1 MFSILVALRASS
13 LLMMFKHARI
23 NQQNNHKTLY
33 CHVGTIIIAT
43 RRKVGLSLQQR
54 KKKSLLK
61 LLVAPRMPDDPLMH
75 LHNYDTISP
84 DSSWANGGR
93 IINFYSKAITGKRG
107 DFWSKKSSVFYTKG
121 WPGNFRLGYYTN
133 VYSCLKS
140 ILCSLY
146 INHIFFAVCC
156 TANWFIY

>member
-84 DSSWANGGR
+84 FFFLNSNGGR
-93 IINFYSKAITGKRG
+93 IINFYSKAITGKKG
-107 DFWSKKSSVFYTKG
+107 DFWSKKSSVFSTQRVDQG
-121 WPGNFRLGYYTN
+121 
-133 VYSCLKS
+133 
-140 ILCSLY
+140 IL
-146 INHIFFAVCC
+146 A
-156 TANWFIY
+156 